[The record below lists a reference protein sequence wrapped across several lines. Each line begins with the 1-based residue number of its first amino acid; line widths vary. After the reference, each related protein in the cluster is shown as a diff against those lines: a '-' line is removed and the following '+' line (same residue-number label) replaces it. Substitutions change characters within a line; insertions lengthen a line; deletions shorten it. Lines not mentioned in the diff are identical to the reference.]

1 MQQPSLSCLH
11 AGSFGVEDLHKWHAV
26 QALHAAAVQHA
37 GGYLEKG
44 RAETEGI
51 QAQGRRVPN
60 CAREYVMS

>member
-1 MQQPSLSCLH
+1 MQQPSLSWLH

-60 CAREYVMS
+60 CAREIVMS